1 MRALADG
8 ERISLPR
15 KGQSLQL
22 HTIRAAGF
30 TATVDAFAQDGEQL
44 WFISMLGSQQSVRAL
59 WARLVKGETAYLSE
73 GDLDGGSPCWLA
85 REAWGTW
92 RFHGARLPSSAA
104 YHGMLVPDLAS
115 YTCERPDF
123 LLLARTEDEAPMLH
137 YRFLNRRVDL
147 PLHSTW
153 ADWLWDRGFGSGENE
168 ALLSV
173 GIRVYRCRTDIRQL
187 EEDIGDAVRRG
198 RLTVPAEQD
207 LAEAA

>member
-1 MRALADG
+1 M
-8 ERISLPR
+8 
-15 KGQSLQL
+15 QL
-22 HTIRAAGF
+22 HNIRAAGF
-30 TATVDAFAQDGEQL
+30 SATVDAFAQDGEQL
-44 WFISMLGSQQSVRAL
+44 WFLSMLGSQQSVRAL

-73 GDLDGGSPCWLA
+73 DDLGGGSACWLA

-115 YTCERPDF
+115 HTCERPDF
-123 LLLARTEDEAPMLH
+123 LLLARTEGEAPALH

-147 PLHSTW
+147 PLHPSW
-153 ADWLWDRGFGSGENE
+153 VEWLWDRGFDSGETE
-168 ALLSV
+168 ALHAA
-173 GIRVYRCRTDIRQL
+173 GIYAYRCHPDVRQL
-187 EEDIGDAVRRG
+187 EEDIGEAVRRG

>member
-1 MRALADG
+1 M
-8 ERISLPR
+8 
-15 KGQSLQL
+15 QLQ
-22 HTIRAAGF
+22 TIRAAGF
-30 TATVDAFAQDGEQL
+30 TATVDACAQDGEQL
-44 WFISMLGSQQSVRAL
+44 WLLSMLGSQQSVRAL
-59 WARLVKGETAYLSE
+59 WARLVKGETAHLSE
-73 GDLDGGSPCWLA
+73 DDLSGGSPCWLA

-123 LLLARTEDEAPMLH
+123 LLLARADGEAPMLH

-147 PLHSTW
+147 PLHPSW
-153 ADWLWDRGFGSGENE
+153 AEWLWDRGFGSGETE

-173 GIRVYRCRTDIRQL
+173 GIRVYRCHTDIRQL
-187 EEDIGDAVRRG
+187 AEDIGDAVRRG
-198 RLTVPAEQD
+198 RLTVPTEQD

>member
-1 MRALADG
+1 M
-8 ERISLPR
+8 
-15 KGQSLQL
+15 QL

-30 TATVDAFAQDGEQL
+30 AATVDAFAQDGEQL
-44 WFISMLGSQQSVRAL
+44 WFISMLGSQQGVRAL

-104 YHGMLVPDLAS
+104 YHGMLVPDLSS

-123 LLLARTEDEAPMLH
+123 LLLARAEEEAPMLH
-137 YRFLNRRVDL
+137 YRFLNRRVNL
-147 PLHSTW
+147 PLHPSW
-153 ADWLWDRGFGSGENE
+153 AEWIWDRGFASGESE
-168 ALLSV
+168 ALQSV
-173 GIRVYRCRTDIRQL
+173 GIHAYRCCPDTRQL
-187 EEDIGDAVRRG
+187 EEDISTAVRRE
-198 RLTVPAEQD
+198 RLTVPDGDE

>member
-1 MRALADG
+1 M
-8 ERISLPR
+8 
-15 KGQSLQL
+15 QL
-22 HTIRAAGF
+22 HTVHIAGF
-30 TATVDAFAQDGEQL
+30 SATVDAFALDGEQL

-59 WARLVKGETAYLSE
+59 WARLVKGESAYLSE
-73 GDLDGGSPCWLA
+73 GDLNGGSPCWLA

-137 YRFLNRRVDL
+137 YRFLNRRVNL
-147 PLHSTW
+147 PLHPSW
-153 ADWLWDRGFGSGENE
+153 AEWLWERGFASGEAE
-168 ALLSV
+168 VLRAA
-173 GIRVYRCRTDIRQL
+173 GIFAYRCRPDALRL
-187 EEDIGDAVRRG
+187 EEGTGKAVKRG
-198 RLTVPAEQD
+198 LLTVSADEE

>member
-1 MRALADG
+1 M
-8 ERISLPR
+8 
-15 KGQSLQL
+15 QL

-44 WFISMLGSQQSVRAL
+44 WLLSMLGSQQSVRAL
-59 WARLVKGETAYLSE
+59 WARLVKGETANLSE
-73 GDLDGGSPCWLA
+73 DDLGEGSPCWLA

-115 YTCERPDF
+115 YTSERPDF

-147 PLHSTW
+147 PLHPSW
-153 ADWLWDRGFGSGENE
+153 AAWLWDRGLTSGETE
-168 ALLSV
+168 ALHAAGV
-173 GIRVYRCRTDIRQL
+173 HAYRCRADVQQL
-187 EEDIGDAVRRG
+187 EADIGEAVRRG
-198 RLTVPAEQD
+198 WLTVPAEQD